1 MVITTVVEA
10 VVASTHALVQAKGM
24 GRLQL
29 QATVVGF
36 HPYTSTDKW
45 TVNITVIRAEFDSTH
60 TRSRIEKIQKN
71 LGKDRGLSGA
81 YETRTRDLLR
91 DRQAF

>member
-1 MVITTVVEA
+1 MVITTFVRAEFD
-10 VVASTHALVQAKGM
+10 STHAQVQAKGM

-45 TVNITVIRAEFDSTH
+45 TVITTFVRAGVDSTH
-60 TRSRIEKIQKN
+60 TRLRIERIQKN
-71 LGKDRGLSGA
+71 LGKYRGFSGA